1 MRQAVADY
9 VWAVHTAYLRQAR
22 LFPPAVQ
29 GRLPLLAA
37 GHFWVAAV
45 GARHL
50 HLLATAEALAA
61 ASAQEA
67 ALQGKA
73 PPLGWTVRFYDPVVL
88 PSVGLLAEAGG
99 PAVEEVRRLLGVRTT
114 LYHLTLK
121 PPFELAEHNAG
132 HTGTGL
138 AHGHA
143 AESREF
149 ESLREAAPGRERLVE
164 EMEGA
169 AAAGLVRAQALLA
182 REIAPDDAEVAR
194 LAGQEPP
201 DPRALRRA
209 LLQAVR
215 SR

>member
-9 VWAVHTAYLRQAR
+9 VWALHAAYLRQAR

-37 GHFWVAAV
+37 GRFWVAAI

-50 HLLATAEALAA
+50 HLLATGEALGA

-67 ALQGKA
+67 ALEGEL
-73 PPLGWTVRFYDPVVL
+73 PPLAWTVRFYDPVVL
-88 PSVGLLAEAGG
+88 PSIGLLAEADG

-114 LYHLTLK
+114 VYHLALK
-121 PPFELAEHNAG
+121 PPFELAEHNAS

-149 ESLREAAPGRERLVE
+149 EALREAAPGRERLVE

-169 AAAGLVRAQALLA
+169 GAVGLLRAQALLA
-182 REIAPDDAEVAR
+182 RELAPDDPEVAR
-194 LAGQEPP
+194 LAGEDPP
-201 DPRALRRA
+201 DLRALRRA
-209 LLQAVR
+209 LLRAVR
-215 SR
+215 GA